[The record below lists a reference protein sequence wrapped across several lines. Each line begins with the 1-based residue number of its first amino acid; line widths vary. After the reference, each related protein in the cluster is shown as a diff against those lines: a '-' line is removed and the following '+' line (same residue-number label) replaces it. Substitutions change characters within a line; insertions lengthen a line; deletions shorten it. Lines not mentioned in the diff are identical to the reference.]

1 MSGHPIVFLRQTP
14 VKNNRQAHK
23 LSKQSHQQK
32 SNSIGSNFLFSN
44 VLGGKLANHQL
55 NEDNNRDQ
63 QSQLK
68 PPQTPSSF

>member
-1 MSGHPIVFLRQTP
+1 MSAHPIVFLRQTP

-23 LSKQSHQQK
+23 MSKQAQK

-44 VLGGKLANHQL
+44 VLGGKLGNQQAN
-55 NEDNNRDQ
+55 NEDNRE

>member
-23 LSKQSHQQK
+23 QSKQSQK

-44 VLGGKLANHQL
+44 VLGGKLANNH
-55 NEDNNRDQ
+55 NEEGSRDQ